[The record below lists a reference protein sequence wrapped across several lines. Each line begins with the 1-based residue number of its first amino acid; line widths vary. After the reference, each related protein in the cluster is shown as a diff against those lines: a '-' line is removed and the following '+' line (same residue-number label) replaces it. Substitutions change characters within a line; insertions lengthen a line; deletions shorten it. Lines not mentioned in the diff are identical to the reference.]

1 MPVNHTT
8 QRNDTSHLTIALMPK
23 KTLKMIVP
31 SPARMREIKSLHLLG
46 DWIYASNL
54 WHINRYSAS
63 MAFFVGFFV
72 AFMPIPGQM
81 ILAAMLAVMLG
92 CNLPLSVGLVWIT
105 NPVTMPAI
113 FFLSYKVGAMIIDV
127 PLKEIEFEASIYWLS
142 HHLTAIW
149 KPFLLG
155 CLICGLFF
163 GCLSYFVISQLWRWR
178 VAYHWHER
186 KRRRAAR
193 KVNGPG

>member
-1 MPVNHTT
+1 
-8 QRNDTSHLTIALMPK
+8 MPK

-81 ILAAMLAVMLG
+81 ILAAMLAVLLR

-105 NPVTMPAI
+105 NPLTMPAI

-142 HHLTAIW
+142 HHLEAIW
-149 KPFLLG
+149 RPFLLG

-163 GCLSYFVISQLWRWR
+163 GSLSYFVISQLWRWR

-193 KVNGPG
+193 KVNDPG

>member
-1 MPVNHTT
+1 
-8 QRNDTSHLTIALMPK
+8 MPK
-23 KTLKMIVP
+23 KTLKSIVP
-31 SPARMREIKSLHLLG
+31 SPARVREIKALRVLG

-63 MAFFVGFFV
+63 MAFFVGLFV
-72 AFMPIPGQM
+72 AFMPVPGQM
-81 ILAAMLAVMLG
+81 VVAALMAIWLG

-113 FFLSYKVGAMIIDV
+113 FFLSYKVGALIVDV
-127 PLKEIEFEASIYWLS
+127 PLKDVEFELSFYWLS
-142 HHLTAIW
+142 NSLMLIW

-163 GCLSYFVISQLWRWR
+163 GCLGYFVISQLWRWR

-186 KRRRAAR
+186 KRMRIQRA
-193 KVNGPG
+193 KEGTNGPG